1 MHCPACR
8 SDLEKFVFN
17 SVEVDQCKGCSGVWL
32 DFREIDELFQ
42 NIELP
47 RRLLEGEVKSSGQ
60 VIPEGHRTCPH
71 CKCFLTLV
79 EVDDVKLD
87 VCPACHGFFSD
98 LGELESLAEAAE
110 RRFQEE

>member
-1 MHCPACR
+1 MQGLLWCMAR
-8 SDLEKFVFN
+8 LS
-17 SVEVDQCKGCSGVWL
+17 GCTVGSRG
-32 DFREIDELFQ
+32 RHPPRQ
-42 NIELP
+42 NPLVELP

-98 LGELESLAEAAE
+98 LGELKSLAEAAE